1 MAQTSVLSSIQRSGT
16 FPITQNISAPNNC
29 GTLALILNQNWTE
42 QMIHEL
48 PTINVAVYVDT
59 DIKLLSIDIDMTTVC
74 SDKTDLEPIK
84 PYSIPL
90 FDLPE
95 SFDFVVTPIFDNN
108 ALASHNAQI
117 DSGDVNVFNTSDT
130 GIVDTNIT
138 DYSSEYWTT
147 RTDSFDIDI
156 VFDDTKITSG
166 GGSGGG
172 GGQTITV
179 DTQVIQGSTN
189 PVQNGAIYDFVNSSV
204 STSTAYFI
212 GTFNSLAELEAYS
225 GTVTNNDYAFVI
237 SSDSNGNTVYNR
249 YKYNGETETWNFEY
263 ALNNSSFTAAEW
275 ETIQSGLTANDRTNY
290 NNHLTNTNNPHSV
303 TKTQVGLGNV
313 DNTSDA
319 NKPISTATQTALNGK
334 QDNLTFDGTYD
345 ASTNKA
351 ATVST
356 VTNAINDLDVSSV
369 GGSGKYISAISETNG
384 KISATPTTFDT
395 SLSSSSTDN
404 NAPTS
409 KTVFDDQQR
418 QDALEAEDR
427 AALAE
432 VIDGGAAGTKNL
444 LDCSLQSI
452 KAVTQ
457 NPSYGFSWNGNVCT
471 STRGVSFT
479 INADNSIT
487 VAATNMQNDVWFKLT
502 DFMYF
507 AGSYV
512 ISGCPTN
519 GSTSSYYIESD
530 ALNYR
535 DIGNGVSFTI
545 NSTTT
550 DSIYIVVKSGQ
561 TFEKTFY
568 PMLCRKTLYD
578 VNPDYEPYAP
588 AKTNVEITPALI
600 EQVDNGAKNFVQLGF
615 TSTPGSSSVPA
626 TTNNNDGTIT
636 VNGSRVGGATI
647 LVQDLITAK
656 TSSVNTRYTLP
667 AGNYVI
673 APTGNVNIG
682 LQVYKHD
689 GTTLVSLGNARS
701 EALSFTYSDTDKV
714 RYPYICIRLFCEGNS
729 TINNFT
735 FMPMICTAAD
745 WNVSQK
751 FVPYR
756 LSYQQI
762 SDAVLN
768 KTPVVYGFHVNPN
781 ESDPSAA
788 VTYLLDAVGMAP
800 AKMGSSTFS
809 YGSWKNAFFIPKPC
823 MLKSDGTVDYYLNPN
838 DYTKKSDGT
847 ASDVANASYDGNAMM
862 EWPKIWFKYV
872 PGGVDGEWEF
882 YVSNQNVDGTY
893 KCWCNINAAG
903 QEIDHF
909 YTAIYNGT
917 GTTKLRSISGVQL
930 TTANGAD
937 NTTRQQEI
945 DRALANNTGTNVMWY
960 TEVWSDRLLI
970 NALLYLIGKSL
981 DLQSTFGQGM
991 TSGSQTAKQNYYT
1004 GGKLDSNSTFNLNNK
1019 GLFWGDIT
1027 NTTNPVKVFGMEN
1040 IWGCVYRSCAGLVA
1054 VDNELKVKLTYD
1066 VQDGSTAH
1074 GYNFTGNGYLSF
1086 GTSAS
1091 SGYITK
1097 MKADSDKGYIASS
1110 AGGTGAGASTYYCDY
1125 YSVNTSGTRYALL
1138 GGASVYG
1145 THCGFSVD
1153 LNPVVSYASWTVSA
1167 ALSCKPQS

>member
-1 MAQTSVLSSIQRSGT
+1 MAQTSILSSIQRSST
-16 FPITQNISAPNNC
+16 FPITQNVSAPNNC

-212 GTFNSLAELEAYS
+212 GTFNSVEELEAYS

-237 SSDSNGNTVYNR
+237 STDSDGNTVYNR

-275 ETIQSGLTANDRTNY
+275 ETIQSGLTAQDKTTY
-290 NNHLTNTNNPHSV
+290 SNHVASVLNPHNV
-303 TKTQVGLGNV
+303 TKSQVGLGNV

-319 NKPISTATQTALNGK
+319 NKPISTATQTALNAK
-334 QDNLTFDGTYD
+334 QDTVTFDGTYN

-356 VTNAINDLDVSSV
+356 VTNAINDLDVASV

-384 KISATPTTFDT
+384 KISATAETMDTVPTNGSTKAVT
-395 SLSSSSTDN
+395 SGGVYTPL
-404 NAPTS
+404 
-409 KTVFDDQQR
+409 
-418 QDALEAEDR
+418 AEDR
-427 AALAE
+427 AALVE
-432 VIDGGAAGTKNL
+432 LVDGGAKNHIIL
-444 LDCSLQSI
+444 TQS
-452 KAVTQ
+452 AL
-457 NPSYGFSWNGNVCT
+457 PSGFVKNSDG
-471 STRGVSFT
+471 
-479 INADNSIT
+479 SIT
-487 VAATNMQNDVWFKLT
+487 VNYVNNTSD
-502 DFMYF
+502 YF
-507 AGSYV
+507 TVVIASENICALSDGSY
-512 ISGCPTN
+512 ILSGCPKT
-519 GSTSSYYIESD
+519 SD
-530 ALNYR
+530 AGVKYR
-535 DIGNGVSFTI
+535 MDVTRIGAAAVFDVGDGAAFSKGGSAEPNLYRIVVYP
-545 NSTTT
+545 NSTLQ
-550 DSIYIVVKSGQ
+550 DV
-561 TFEKTFY
+561 TF
-568 PMLCRKTLYD
+568 R
-578 VNPDYEPYAP
+578 
-588 AKTNVEITPALI
+588 
-600 EQVDNGAKNFVQLGF
+600 
-615 TSTPGSSSVPA
+615 
-626 TTNNNDGTIT
+626 
-636 VNGSRVGGATI
+636 
-647 LVQDLITAK
+647 
-656 TSSVNTRYTLP
+656 
-667 AGNYVI
+667 
-673 APTGNVNIG
+673 
-682 LQVYKHD
+682 
-689 GTTLVSLGNARS
+689 
-701 EALSFTYSDTDKV
+701 
-714 RYPYICIRLFCEGNS
+714 
-729 TINNFT
+729 
-735 FMPMICTAAD
+735 PMICTAAD
-745 WNVSQK
+745 WAVSQK

-788 VTYLLDAVGMAP
+788 VTYLLDAVWMTP
-800 AKMGSSTFS
+800 AKMGTSTFS
-809 YGSWKNAFFIPKPC
+809 YGSWENVFFMPKPC

-838 DYTKKSDGT
+838 DYTQKSDGT

-872 PGGVDGEWEF
+872 PGGTNGEWEF

-945 DRALANNTGTNVMWY
+945 DRALANNTGTDVMWY

-981 DLQSTFGQGM
+981 DLQRTFGHGM
-991 TSGSQTAKQNYYT
+991 TSGEQTAKQNYYT
-1004 GGKLDSNSTFNLNNK
+1004 GGKLDSDSTFNLDNK

-1040 IWGCVYRSCAGLVA
+1040 LWGCAYRSCAGLVA
-1054 VDNELKVKLTYD
+1054 VDNALKVKLTYD

-1074 GYNFTGNGYLSF
+1074 GYNLTGNGYLSF

-1091 SGYITK
+1091 SGYVTK
-1097 MKADSDKGYIASS
+1097 MKADTDKGYITSS
-1110 AGGTGAGASTYYCDY
+1110 AGGTGASASTYYCDY
-1125 YSVNTSGTRYALL
+1125 YYVTSSGTRYALL
-1138 GGASVYG
+1138 GGSSGSGAD
-1145 THCGFSVD
+1145 CGFFVC
-1153 LNPVVSYASWTVSA
+1153 LYYAVSLALWSVSA
-1167 ALSCKPQS
+1167 ALSCKPKS